1 MKSIINV
8 ALAASLAAGAAAQPH
23 NHHHAH
29 LHKKQASPVEKREPD
44 VVTEYAVGPT
54 VTLYQLGGKEISH
67 EKAEEGIEDGL
78 FVVVGESK
86 PTWSPPPPPPEP
98 STTSEAPESSTL
110 VMAAQFFEEKETSS
124 TPSPTPEPAPA
135 PSSSS
140 KKAPAPKPTTASG
153 SGGSASGGSG
163 LDSKFDDGKVKCSEF
178 PSSYGALYLDWLGTK
193 GWSGI
198 QRVPLY
204 NPGDS
209 SITLIETAIDGE
221 GCSPKSFCSY
231 ACPVGYQK
239 TQWPEAQGST
249 RESIGGL
256 YCNADGYLEL
266 TRPAKTKLC
275 EPGVGGVYVKNDLD
289 DIAAVCRTDYPG
301 TESMVIPTI
310 PQPGEKLALTNP
322 SAPDYY
328 VWDGKPTTA
337 QYYVNKKGYSLG
349 DSCVWNSPKD
359 PKGAGNW
366 APINIGT
373 GKAADGNTYISIFP
387 NWPTTTDVLDFNI
400 EIVGDV
406 NSKCALIDGTFI
418 GGSSTGCTVS
428 RSSPSLPRPIPSDAQ
443 ADRMDRL
450 LWPAP
455 RARPSSVSSREASRA
470 FIACIA
476 TGNPACRSGRL

>member
-1 MKSIINV
+1 MKSIINI
-8 ALAASLAAGAAAQPH
+8 ALAASLAAGATAQPH
-23 NHHHAH
+23 NHQHAH

-44 VVTEYAVGPT
+44 VITEYAVGPT
-54 VTLYQLGGKEISH
+54 VTLYQLGGKEISDK
-67 EKAEEGIEDGL
+67 KAKEGIKEGL
-78 FVVVGESK
+78 FVIVDETT
-86 PTWSPPPPPPEP
+86 PTYSPPPPPPK
-98 STTSEAPESSTL
+98 TTSSEPPESSTL

-124 TPSPTPEPAPA
+124 SAPAPTPEPVK
-135 PSSSS
+135 PSSS
-140 KKAPAPKPTTASG
+140 KVAPAPKPTTSSAG
-153 SGGSASGGSG
+153 TGGSASGGNG
-163 LDSKFDDGKVKCSEF
+163 VNSKFKSGTVKCSDF
-178 PSSYGALYLDWLGTK
+178 PSSYGALFLDWLGTK

-198 QRVPLY
+198 QRVPNY
-204 NPGDS
+204 KTTDS
-209 SITLIETAIDGE
+209 SIGLIETAVDGD
-221 GCSPKSFCSY
+221 GCTPNSFCSY

-256 YCNADGYLEL
+256 FCNSDGYLEL
-266 TRPAKTKLC
+266 SRPEYDTLC
-275 EPGVGGVYVKNDLD
+275 EPGAGGVYVQNDLD
-289 DIAAVCRTDYPG
+289 SIAAVCRTDYPG

-310 PQPGEKLALTNP
+310 PQPGEKLELTNP

-349 DSCVWNSPKD
+349 DSCVWNSPID

-400 EIVGDV
+400 EIIGDV

-418 GGSSTGCTVS
+418 GGSSTGCTTTLAGTKGKAIIRFFQGS
-428 RSSPSLPRPIPSDAQ
+428 K
-443 ADRMDRL
+443 
-450 LWPAP
+450 
-455 RARPSSVSSREASRA
+455 
-470 FIACIA
+470 
-476 TGNPACRSGRL
+476 

>member
-1 MKSIINV
+1 MKSIINL

-23 NHHHAH
+23 NHQHAH
-29 LHKKQASPVEKREPD
+29 LHKRQQASPVEKRDPD
-44 VVTEYAVGPT
+44 VVIEYAVGPT
-54 VTLYQLGGKEISH
+54 VTVYQLGGKEISD
-67 EKAEEGIEDGL
+67 EKAKEGIEDGL
-78 FVVVGESK
+78 FVVVGEST
-86 PTWSPPPPPPEP
+86 PTYSPPPPPPE
-98 STTSEAPESSTL
+98 TTSSEAPESTL

-124 TPSPTPEPAPA
+124 APPEPTPTPT

-140 KKAPAPKPTTASG
+140 KAPAPKPTSSSSSG
-153 SGGSASGGSG
+153 TGGSASGGSG
-163 LDSKFDDGKVKCSEF
+163 LNSKFKSGEVKCSEF
-178 PSSYGALYLDWLGTK
+178 PSSYGALFLDWLGTK

-198 QRVPLY
+198 QRVPSY
-204 NPGDS
+204 KSGDS
-209 SITLIETAIDGE
+209 SISLIETAIDGE
-221 GCSPKSFCSY
+221 GCTPNSFCSY

-266 TRPAKTKLC
+266 SRPSKQTLC
-275 EPGVGGVYVKNDLD
+275 EPGVGGVFVQNDLD
-289 DIAAVCRTDYPG
+289 SIAAVCRTDYPG

-310 PQPGEKLALTNP
+310 PQPGEKLELTNP

-337 QYYVNKKGYSLG
+337 QYYVNKKGYSLS
-349 DSCVWNSPKD
+349 DSCVWNSPID

-387 NWPTTTDVLDFNI
+387 NWPTTSDVLDFNI
-400 EIVGDV
+400 EIIGDV

-418 GGSSTGCTVS
+418 GGSSTGCTTTLAGTKGKAIIRFFQGS
-428 RSSPSLPRPIPSDAQ
+428 K
-443 ADRMDRL
+443 
-450 LWPAP
+450 
-455 RARPSSVSSREASRA
+455 
-470 FIACIA
+470 
-476 TGNPACRSGRL
+476 